1 MIARSPRG
9 NVCPEC
15 GGTGF
20 VLIQREGRTSAAP
33 CACRRDA
40 RAQVRIESAQIPA
53 RYRNC
58 SLDNFEL
65 HSEAHRLARRRAEKV
80 IDDLQAGV
88 AGRLG
93 RGLVLSGS
101 CGSGK
106 THLAVGVLRRL
117 VEDYGKVG
125 LFAEFTDLLRR
136 IQESFDRRSQTPSFA
151 VLQPALDAEVLLLD
165 DLGTMRMTPWVQ
177 DTLGLIINERY
188 SNQRI
193 TLITT
198 NLRRES
204 SNNEEVLSERVGER
218 VVSRLEEMCYFVDLD
233 TSDYRKNARRANIH
247 IDLV

>member
-1 MIARSPRG
+1 MLVERD
-9 NVCPEC
+9 
-15 GGTGF
+15 
-20 VLIQREGRTSAAP
+20 GRTSAAP
-33 CACRRDA
+33 CGCRRDA
-40 RAQVRIESAQIPA
+40 RARVRIESAQVPA
-53 RYRNC
+53 RYRGC

-65 HSEAHRLARRRAEKV
+65 HTEAHRLAKRRAEKV
-80 IDDLQAGV
+80 IDDFQAGV
-88 AGRLG
+88 AERRG
-93 RGLVLSGS
+93 RGLVLSGP

-106 THLAVGVLRRL
+106 THLAVGVFRRL
-117 VEDYGKVG
+117 VEDYGRAG

-198 NLRRES
+198 NLRRETA
-204 SNNEEVLSERVGER
+204 NAEESLRDRVGER
-218 VVSRLEEMCYFVDLD
+218 VVSRLDEMCYFVDLVAE
-233 TSDYRKNARRANIH
+233 DYRRNARRANIH
-247 IDLV
+247 IDLG